1 MSGDFKPSRASA
13 ARLSLYLRCLESWE
27 RGGRETTSSIGLAA
41 ALGIGDAQV
50 RKDLSLLGGLGRRG
64 VGYRV
69 SNLIQAIRVALGV
82 DRTWSAVLVGAGNLG
97 RALLRYQGFSERG
110 FRIVGVFDND
120 PRKIGQRIEDLEVF
134 DFKEFRERTGE
145 LKAELA
151 IVAVPS
157 EGIEEVAKGLAEA
170 GIRGVLNFAPTLLR
184 LPEGTPIVNVDLTI
198 QLEQLAFQIRTG
210 SEE

>member
-13 ARLSLYLRCLESWE
+13 ARLSLYLRCLEGWE
-27 RGGRETTSSIGLAA
+27 RAGRETTSSLGLAE

-50 RKDLSLLGGLGRRG
+50 RKDLALLGGLGRRG

-69 SNLIQAIRVALGV
+69 ANLIQAIRIALGI
-82 DRTWSAVLVGAGNLG
+82 DRRWSTVLVGAGNLG

-110 FRIVGVFDND
+110 FRIVGIFDND
-120 PRKIGQRIEDLEVF
+120 PRKIGQKIEDLEVF
-134 DFKEFRERTGE
+134 DFKEFKERTE
-145 LKAELA
+145 QLEAKLA

-157 EGIEEVAKGLAEA
+157 EGIEEVVKGLTEA
-170 GIRGVLNFAPTLLR
+170 GIQGVLNFAPTMLR

-210 SEE
+210 SED